1 MFSLQGAA
9 IGGGVVIDRARVIE
23 SGSRDVERRRIEAGQ
38 IGQETERLDQA
49 LARVKAELQGLAAHL
64 PASAPAEAAAL
75 LEVHA
80 MILDDPALADT
91 ARSAIAEQLWNAEWA
106 LWTQATLL
114 ASQFAGLDDPY
125 LRERGRDVEQVAD
138 RVLQALSGSRVDD
151 CARAQSGI
159 IVARDIAPADMLVM
173 RGATGFVTEQGGS
186 TSHSAILAR
195 GMNLPAVMGVASACE
210 LISDDDWLILDS
222 DAGLVIVAPDARVL
236 AEYRARQAAGERERE
251 RLQRLLTVQART
263 LDGVTVSL
271 QANIERPEEA
281 EEAVAAGA
289 EGVGLFRSEFL
300 FMNRE
305 VLPDEDEQ
313 FEAYRRVVIA
323 MAGRPVT
330 IRTIDVGADKLLE
343 GAGTLASP
351 NPALG
356 LRAIRYALAVP
367 AMFLAQVRA
376 ILRASAYGP
385 VRLLIPMIAHDHEV
399 SATLALVDQAR
410 EELRERG
417 QAFSPQLAVGVMI
430 EVPAA
435 ALCAPHF
442 ARRVDFLSIGTN
454 DLVQYTLAIDRS
466 DHEVAALYDPFHPA
480 VLKLIAGTLRA
491 ARKAGKPVSVC
502 GEMAGDPAATRLLLG
517 MGLTEFSMQPA
528 SLLKVKREV
537 LRADVSQLAPRV
549 SRLVASDDPARS
561 SHLLERLREPSA
573 VFSSAGRGIV

>member
-1 MFSLQGAA
+1 
-9 IGGGVVIDRARVIE
+9 
-23 SGSRDVERRRIEAGQ
+23 
-38 IGQETERLDQA
+38 
-49 LARVKAELQGLAAHL
+49 
-64 PASAPAEAAAL
+64 
-75 LEVHA
+75 
-80 MILDDPALADT
+80 
-91 ARSAIAEQLWNAEWA
+91 
-106 LWTQATLL
+106 
-114 ASQFAGLDDPY
+114 
-125 LRERGRDVEQVAD
+125 
-138 RVLQALSGSRVDD
+138 
-151 CARAQSGI
+151 
-159 IVARDIAPADMLVM
+159 
-173 RGATGFVTEQGGS
+173 
-186 TSHSAILAR
+186 
-195 GMNLPAVMGVASACE
+195 
-210 LISDDDWLILDS
+210 
-222 DAGLVIVAPDARVL
+222 
-236 AEYRARQAAGERERE
+236 
-251 RLQRLLTVQART
+251 
-263 LDGVTVSL
+263 
-271 QANIERPEEA
+271 
-281 EEAVAAGA
+281 
-289 EGVGLFRSEFL
+289 VGLFRSEFL
-300 FMNRE
+300 FMNRD

-313 FEAYRRVVIA
+313 FEAYRQVVVA

-343 GAGTLASP
+343 GSGALASP

-356 LRAIRYALAVP
+356 LRAIRYALAAP

-385 VRLLIPMIAHDHEV
+385 VRLLIPMVAHDHEV
-399 SATLALVDQAR
+399 SATLALVERAR

-537 LRADVSQLAPRV
+537 LRADVSQLSPRV
-549 SRLVASDDPARS
+549 SRLIACDDPARS
-561 SHLLERLREPSA
+561 SLLLERLREPTAA
-573 VFSSAGRGIV
+573 VSLTGRGIV

>member
-23 SGSRDVERRRIEAGQ
+23 SGSRDIERRRIEAGQ
-38 IGQETERLDQA
+38 IGLETTRLDEA
-49 LARVKAELQGLAAHL
+49 LAQVKAELQGLAGQL
-64 PASAPAEAAAL
+64 PPSAPSEAAAL

-80 MILDDPALADT
+80 MILDDPALAGT
-91 ARSAIAEQLWNAEWA
+91 ARTTIAEQLWNAEWA
-106 LWTQATLL
+106 VWTQATQL
-114 ASQFAGLDDPY
+114 AAQFASLEDPY

-138 RVLQALSGSRVDD
+138 RVLRALSGTRVD
-151 CARAQSGI
+151 ASVQATSGI
-159 IVARDIAPADMLVM
+159 IVARDIAPADMLIM

-195 GMNLPAVMGVASACE
+195 GMNVPAVMGAAGACE
-210 LISDDDWLILDS
+210 LISDDDWLILDG
-222 DAGLVIVAPDARVL
+222 DAGLVIVAPDPRVL

-251 RLQRLLTVQART
+251 RLQRLVSVQART
-263 LDGVTVSL
+263 LDGVSVGL
-271 QANIERPEEA
+271 FANIERPEEA
-281 EEAVAAGA
+281 EEAVAEGA
-289 EGVGLFRSEFL
+289 QGVGLFRSEFL
-300 FMNRE
+300 FMNRDE
-305 VLPDEDEQ
+305 LPDEQEQ
-313 FEAYRRVVIA
+313 FEAYRQVVVA

-343 GAGTLASP
+343 GSSALTSP

-356 LRAIRYALAVP
+356 LRAIRYALAAP

-376 ILRASAYGP
+376 ILRASAFGP
-385 VRLLIPMIAHDHEV
+385 VRLLIPMVAHDHEV
-399 SATLALVDQAR
+399 SATLSLIDRAR

-417 QAFSPQLAVGVMI
+417 QAYSPDLPVGVMI

-442 ARRVDFLSIGTN
+442 AKRVDFLSIGTN

-480 VLKLIAGTLRA
+480 VLRLIAGTLRA

-528 SLLKVKREV
+528 SLLRVKREV
-537 LRADVSQLAPRV
+537 LRADVSQLTARV
-549 SRLVASDDPARS
+549 SRLVASDDPVRTS
-561 SHLLERLREPSA
+561 LLLERLREPA
-573 VFSSAGRGIV
+573 AALAANGRGIV